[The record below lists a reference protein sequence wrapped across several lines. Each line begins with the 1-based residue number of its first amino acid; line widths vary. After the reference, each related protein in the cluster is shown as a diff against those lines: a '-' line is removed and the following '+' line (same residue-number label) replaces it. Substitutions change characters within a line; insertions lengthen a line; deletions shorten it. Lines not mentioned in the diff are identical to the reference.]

1 MSLRNWISGRVF
13 NFVHGNNLVYNTCW
27 EDPRLD
33 RVALELSE
41 QDRLLVIT
49 SAGCNALDYALGG
62 AGQVHAVDMNPRQNA
77 LLELKLAAATQLQQ
91 EDFFKLFGE
100 GCLPRVSQVYSER
113 LRPSLSP
120 WSAQYWDR
128 WIKLFD
134 NPKRSFYFR
143 GTSGRF
149 ARGINVYIDR
159 VAGVRKELTELLES
173 KTLADQQQMFRKV
186 RDKIWTGLLRFAMAR
201 DTTLSMLGVPQPQRQ
216 QIDRQYPG
224 GIVKF
229 VEDSLDAVFG
239 EIPIQ
244 DNYFWRVYITGRYTP
259 DCCPEYLKPDNF
271 AALQRLVAERRV
283 AVHTAS
289 VQSFLEQTDQP
300 FTRFVL
306 LDHMDWLSD
315 RFFPLLESEWQA
327 IVNRAAPGARL
338 LWRSGGLQ
346 TDFLDQVRVML
357 DGQLRPLP
365 ELLIYNRELA
375 EQLHGSDRVHT
386 YGSFYI
392 AQLAV

>member
-13 NFVHGNNLVYNTCW
+13 HFVHGNNLVYNTCW

-33 RVALELSE
+33 RVALELSD

-49 SAGCNALDYALGG
+49 SAGCNALDYALAG

-77 LLELKLAAATQLQQ
+77 LLELKLAGATQLQQ

-100 GCLPRVSQVYSER
+100 GYLPKVAQVYSQK
-113 LRPSLSP
+113 LRQQLSP

-159 VAGVRKELTELLES
+159 VTGVRKELTELLES
-173 KTLADQQQMFRKV
+173 KTLADQQQLFRKV

-259 DCCPEYLKPDNF
+259 ACCPEYLKPDNF
-271 AALQRLVAERRV
+271 AALQRLVAEKRI

-289 VQSFLEQTDQP
+289 VQSFLEQTDQA

-365 ELLIYNRELA
+365 ELLHYNRELA
-375 EQLHGSDRVHT
+375 EQLHTSDRVHT